1 MSAHI
6 GLLFKNFLD
15 VAVLQLLVA
24 FFHKPVGSLTLTK
37 RFAICVPD
45 EVYSVTA
52 EMARSSMVSVPER
65 AATGSRSTA

>member
-1 MSAHI
+1 MKVFEGLWPQTCIIWPMSY
-6 GLLFKNFLD
+6 
-15 VAVLQLLVA
+15 
-24 FFHKPVGSLTLTK
+24 FFYKPEGPLTLTK